1 MLTAGD
7 FKQAISAID
16 TLGATPS
23 ILVKVVELIKD
34 PNSDIESIGA
44 LLRADGPLSAD
55 IIRLSNSPY
64 YAPPTFHG
72 NLNAAIHCIGSREIT
87 RVVNLSLARR
97 LFARDLTRY
106 GVSAREYWSDSV
118 AAALL
123 SEALAQDAGL
133 NPEDAFTLGILHA
146 IGRLLINRVID
157 ERGMAMVWDGQQP
170 IEQWERSAVGF
181 DFAEAGAML
190 LKHWHFPS
198 ATCGVIRWQLQPD
211 RVDPPVSLLGCLQF
225 ALRLRALTG
234 SDFGNRDWRLPELD
248 PFAQASKLSHE
259 MVSQIV
265 FKCRDD
271 FQRIFRSLG
280 LHG

>member
-7 FKQAISAID
+7 FKQAILAID

-23 ILVKVVELIKD
+23 ILAKVVELIKD
-34 PNSDIESIGA
+34 PHSDIESICA

-64 YAPPTFHG
+64 YAPATLHG
-72 NLNAAIHCIGSREIT
+72 NLNSAINCIGSREVT
-87 RVVNLSLARR
+87 RVVNLSLSRQ
-97 LFARDLTRY
+97 LFARDLTSY
-106 GVSAREYWSDSV
+106 GVSAHDYWSDSV

-123 SEALAQDAGL
+123 SEALAKDSGL

-146 IGRLLINRVID
+146 IGRVLINRVIH
-157 ERGMAMVWDGQQP
+157 EKGFALFWDGHQP

-198 ATCGVIRWQLQPD
+198 AICGVIRWQLNPD
-211 RVDPPVSLLGCLQF
+211 RVDHPVSLLGGLQF
-225 ALRLRALTG
+225 TIRLLALTG
-234 SDFGNRDWRLPELD
+234 SDFGNPDWRVPDLD
-248 PFAQASKLSHE
+248 PYVQASSLNHE
-259 MVSQIV
+259 MVSQMV
-265 FKCRDD
+265 LGCRED
-271 FQRIFRSLG
+271 FQRILRSMHLNG
-280 LHG
+280 